1 MRKVTATI
9 DHLLLPYYSVKNAS
23 GFMFGRPA
31 AFQKSVA
38 ELLLGWPNTVDQ
50 NVKLAEKCDETFYN
64 RLYIFFTIES

>member
-1 MRKVTATI
+1 MTENVSNVKCYRFTVLYCGKSLCVQGSVRKVTATI

-38 ELLLGWPNTVDQ
+38 ELLLG
-50 NVKLAEKCDETFYN
+50 
-64 RLYIFFTIES
+64 